1 MRFQIELAFL
11 NFLKS
16 KLTREGTTFSGM
28 YNIFG
33 GDLMRQFERFQI
45 LIVISAEEIKLEVV
59 SSKQRGAVGKMS
71 GSGET
76 QLEIE
81 RRIISDKEA
90 KIRRELLSETTN
102 RQKIRSKRKIS
113 MNSVPTVAL
122 VALFL

>member
-1 MRFQIELAFL
+1 
-11 NFLKS
+11 
-16 KLTREGTTFSGM
+16 
-28 YNIFG
+28 
-33 GDLMRQFERFQI
+33 
-45 LIVISAEEIKLEVV
+45 
-59 SSKQRGAVGKMS
+59 MS